1 MLGEGV
7 RLLALSASGWLR
19 TRMAEFAVACLAVVF
34 FAAALVLGSIA
45 AYQALAGELGATA
58 AMAIVAG
65 AYLVLGGGAALGCY
79 SLRRR
84 RRRIA
89 RATNWAG
96 AVPKVT
102 PSLMMAAL
110 AAGAMLGGPRR

>member
-1 MLGEGV
+1 MLGEGT
-7 RLLALSASGWLR
+7 RLLLLSVGGWLR

-34 FAAALVLGSIA
+34 VAVALVLGSIA
-45 AYQALAGELGATA
+45 AYQALAPQQGPA
-58 AMAIVAG
+58 ASLAIIAL
-65 AYLVLGGGAALGCY
+65 AYLVLGGAAALGCY

-84 RRRIA
+84 RHRIA
-89 RATNWAG
+89 RGTNWAG

-102 PSLMMAAL
+102 PGLILAAL